1 MQTIRS
7 ADGTSIAFDRSG
19 LGPALILVAPASATR
34 RNQAGLAAKLAPDF
48 TVFAYDRRGR
58 GDSGDTQ
65 P

>member
-1 MQTIRS
+1 METTRS
-7 ADGTSIAFDRSG
+7 QDGTIIAFDRSG
-19 LGPALILVAPASATR
+19 QGPALILVAPATATR
-34 RNQAGLAAKLAPDF
+34 LAQAGLAAALAPDF